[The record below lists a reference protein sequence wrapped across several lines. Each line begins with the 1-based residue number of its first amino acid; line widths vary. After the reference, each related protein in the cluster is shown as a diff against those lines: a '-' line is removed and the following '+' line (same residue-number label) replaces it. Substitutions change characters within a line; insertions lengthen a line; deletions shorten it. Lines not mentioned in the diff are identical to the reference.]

1 MLFPVDPLFP
11 DLVCVLQYQRTHLHM
26 VMVCPKVQFKK
37 NTGIFDN
44 GSIKVLKVK
53 IEVEILEN
61 GMGMY

>member
-1 MLFPVDPLFP
+1 MYFPVDPLIP
-11 DLVCVLQYQRTHLHM
+11 NVVCVFQYQRTHLHM

-37 NTGIFDN
+37 IPVFFYD

-53 IEVEILEN
+53 IEVDILEN